1 MNDRDNYLIFDL
13 IAIFL
18 SIFLAV
24 FLAKSE
30 IFIKILTTSRELE
43 WIGSIIAGMFF
54 TSFFTTA
61 PAIVTLGGLVKV
73 NSIISVA
80 FFGAIG
86 SVIGDMV
93 IFRFIKDKVSLHVT
107 DFVGRKEISK
117 KVRYM
122 LRSRFFKWLPA
133 LIGGLIIASP
143 LPDELGIA
151 FFSFSKVKPRLF
163 ILFSFIFNFTGI
175 IFIGMVANAL

>member
-1 MNDRDNYLIFDL
+1 M
-13 IAIFL
+13 
-18 SIFLAV
+18 AV

-30 IFIKILTTSRELE
+30 LFVKILVTSKELE
-43 WIGSIIAGMFF
+43 WMGSIIAGMFF

-61 PAIVTLGGLVKV
+61 PAIVTLGALAKAD
-73 NSIISVA
+73 SIFAVA

-93 IFRFIKDKVSLHVT
+93 IFRFFKDKISLHIT
-107 DFVGRKEISK
+107 DFIGHEEISR

-133 LIGGLIIASP
+133 FIGGLIIASP
-143 LPDELGIA
+143 LPDELGVA
-151 FFSFSKVKPRLF
+151 FFSFSKIKPRTF
-163 ILFSFIFNFTGI
+163 IILSYMFNFIGI
-175 IFIGMVANAL
+175 LLIGIVAKTL